1 MSIKNIHKTFVCQ
14 PFGLIKIIEGN
25 SKWVEITRPD
35 GEKLQILKEIIDRQ
49 MIKNNAI
56 KDAERKA
63 LRGGDKS
70 IPIRAPTP
78 TNL

>member
-1 MSIKNIHKTFVCQ
+1 MSKKNIHNTFICQ
-14 PFGLIKIIEGN
+14 PFGLIKIIAGD
-25 SKWVEITRPD
+25 SKWVGLTRPN
-35 GEKLQILKEIIDRQ
+35 GEELQILKEVIDRQ

-63 LRGGDKS
+63 LRGDKS